1 MKYVKK
7 PVEIEAVQ
15 YLKADNIGQCLD
27 FCGNDNL
34 KYDPIVN
41 EYYIHTLEGDMQLTR
56 GDYIIKGVKG
66 EFYPCKPD
74 IFDATYSPVSSNQ
87 LPDSMDQFLAELKQN
102 FTVEDITGGLGA
114 ALEDNSS
121 TELIQKLYD
130 MACKYL

>member
-34 KYDPIVN
+34 KYDPIAN
-41 EYYIHTLEGDMQLTR
+41 EYYIRTLEGDMKLTK
-56 GDYIIKGVKG
+56 GDYIIKGIKG

-74 IFDATYSPVSSNQ
+74 IFDTTYSPVDAQ
-87 LPDSMDQFLAELKQN
+87 HYDSMEGFISELKDN

-114 ALEDNSS
+114 TLDDSS
-121 TELIQKLYD
+121 NTEFVQKLYI